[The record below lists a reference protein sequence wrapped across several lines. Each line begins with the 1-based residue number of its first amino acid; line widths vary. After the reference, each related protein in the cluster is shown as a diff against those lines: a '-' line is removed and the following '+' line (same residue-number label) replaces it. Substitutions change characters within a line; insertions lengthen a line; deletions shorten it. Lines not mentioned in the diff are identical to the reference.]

1 MTMKEKTNDTKNK
14 FCAEYFP
21 KTLHG
26 QKQPPEAFCKKIGAL
41 KNFAK
46 CTGKHLCQSLFFN
59 KVTVLHL
66 FYRTPPKDC
75 FCMETCITYF
85 HILSNQYS

>member
-1 MTMKEKTNDTKNK
+1 MIQKNK

-41 KNFAK
+41 KNLQNAQENTCARVSFLI
-46 CTGKHLCQSLFFN
+46 TLQSFTFFTEHLR
-59 KVTVLHL
+59 KTVSAWKLAL
-66 FYRTPPKDC
+66 LTFI
-75 FCMETCITYF
+75 F
-85 HILSNQYS
+85 